1 MLESKRPK
9 KFNAISVVL
18 EESDAETFRKLC
30 RITGVSFTEAV
41 RTAVREFIPVLRKQ
55 ANEVI
60 AEEYSRL
67 EVAEPND

>member
-30 RITGVSFTEAV
+30 RITGVSFTDAV
-41 RTAVREFIPVLRKQ
+41 RTAVREFIPVLRKR
-55 ANEVI
+55 ANEII
-60 AEEYSRL
+60 AEEYNRL
-67 EVAEPND
+67 EVTE

>member
-41 RTAVREFIPVLRKQ
+41 RTAVCEFIPVLRKR
-55 ANEVI
+55 ANEII

-67 EVAEPND
+67 EETE